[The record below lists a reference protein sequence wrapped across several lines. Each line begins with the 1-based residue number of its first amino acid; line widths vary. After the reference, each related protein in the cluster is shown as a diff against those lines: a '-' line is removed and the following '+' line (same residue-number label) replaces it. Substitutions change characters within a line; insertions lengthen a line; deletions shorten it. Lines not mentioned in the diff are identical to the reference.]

1 MSSLRPLCGFLR
13 AGLSRHLRSS
23 RTLTEMHMGERTRQ
37 AFGSITR
44 QTRNARVFSTQNE
57 TEVPRGGFSYPGP
70 RKLSEIVKIQLLE
83 KHGSMRVREIWDEYH
98 KDHKSAVGE
107 VLSAEEY
114 ALFKH
119 RTGRCKHFVLPVPR

>member
-1 MSSLRPLCGFLR
+1 MNVSAQNTNIRLFSS
-13 AGLSRHLRSS
+13 
-23 RTLTEMHMGERTRQ
+23 
-37 AFGSITR
+37 
-44 QTRNARVFSTQNE
+44 QNE
-57 TEVPRGGFSYPGP
+57 IEVPRGGFSYPGP

-119 RTGRCKHFVLPVPR
+119 RTTRCKHFVLPVPR